1 VIRLNQE
8 SGAIEMSNNLIR
20 WSGLAYLLAGLSLI
34 AQQIYELVGPD
45 PTSPGWVAIHTLG
58 YLGLALGLIGLVG
71 IYLAQ
76 RNEVGR
82 LGTIGF
88 VLGFLGNALTIGAA
102 FLNTFLVPVL
112 TNAAPDLL
120 SPAGPL
126 FTGPM
131 GMIILLSAVMVTLG
145 FVLFGI
151 ATMRA
156 GVLPRWAALLVT
168 ISAWFGLAAVFSPV
182 AFAIGGILFGLG
194 NAWLGYAVWSS
205 VGHPRTLRQPKPAT

>member
-8 SGAIEMSNNLIR
+8 SEAIEMSNNLIR

-145 FVLFGI
+145 RFAGHHQRLVWTGGRLFAGCI
-151 ATMRA
+151 CDRRYSIRFGECLAGLRGLVKCGPPSYAATA
-156 GVLPRWAALLVT
+156 
-168 ISAWFGLAAVFSPV
+168 
-182 AFAIGGILFGLG
+182 
-194 NAWLGYAVWSS
+194 
-205 VGHPRTLRQPKPAT
+205 